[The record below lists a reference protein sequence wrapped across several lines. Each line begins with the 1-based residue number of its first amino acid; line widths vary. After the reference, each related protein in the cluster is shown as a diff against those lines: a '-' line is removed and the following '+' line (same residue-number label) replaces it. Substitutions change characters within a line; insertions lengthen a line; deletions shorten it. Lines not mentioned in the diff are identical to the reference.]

1 MQIMKKFKFCLFLLA
16 FVFISNLG
24 YGQYLGET
32 ITLESYVGEW
42 KWETENECLMLYL
55 RDTTWKILSSSNE
68 YDDDIIGTYK
78 YYKNG
83 VLVVDNTNVNT
94 MPFDMPI
101 YASIGKED
109 ENGNI
114 WELNLAFI
122 DTITGKESSYE
133 SSTLKYSSGEGT
145 PQLHI
150 NLVSE
155 KKWYDG
161 IEDEI
166 ARTPEEAAQ
175 LKQLSA
181 AAKLSGWSIPN
192 NVTLTKVN

>member
-1 MQIMKKFKFCLFLLA
+1 MRKILFSMFLVI
-16 FVFISNLG
+16 FIFISNFG
-24 YGQYLGET
+24 YAQYLGET
-32 ITLESYVGEW
+32 ITLESYKGEW
-42 KWETENECLMLYL
+42 KWETENECLLLYL
-55 RDTTWKILSSSNE
+55 RDTTWKIIASSNE

-83 VLVVDNTNVNT
+83 VLIVDNTNVNT

-114 WELNLAFI
+114 WELSLAFI
-122 DTITGKESSYE
+122 DTVTGKESSYE
-133 SSTLKYSSGEGT
+133 TSTLKYSLGKGT
-145 PQLHI
+145 PQLQI

-161 IEDEI
+161 IEDDV

-181 AAKLSGWSIPN
+181 AAKLTGWSIPN